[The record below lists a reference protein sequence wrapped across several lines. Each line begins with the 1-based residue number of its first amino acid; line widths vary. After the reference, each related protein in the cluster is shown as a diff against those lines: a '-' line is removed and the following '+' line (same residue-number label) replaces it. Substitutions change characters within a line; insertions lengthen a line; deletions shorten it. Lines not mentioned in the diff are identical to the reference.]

1 MPTRKRKS
9 QAVPVLSAAGLLALT
24 GGATAQMIGH
34 RIDLPTR
41 GTDARNELMLS
52 DEEVSDVSLATFY
65 VFDKER
71 AGPPAFTLARACGR
85 CAGCARCAAARCAAA
100 RCAVARCAVGRCV
113 SCVISCAVS
122 CVIGGCAGCGGGCGS
137 YCLSMGGCNASC

>member
-34 RIDLPTR
+34 PIGLPTG
-41 GTDARNELMLS
+41 GTDASHELTLS

-113 SCVISCAVS
+113 VGRCVVGRCAV
-122 CVIGGCAGCGGGCGS
+122 GCAGCGGGCGS
-137 YCLSMGGCNASC
+137 YCWSMGGCDASC

>member
-1 MPTRKRKS
+1 MPMRKRKS

-34 RIDLPTR
+34 PIGLPTG
-41 GTDARNELMLS
+41 GTDASHELTLS

-71 AGPPAFTLARACGR
+71 AGPPAFTLARGCGR
-85 CAGCARCAAARCAAA
+85 CGGC
-100 RCAVARCAVGRCV
+100 ARCAVGRCV
-113 SCVISCAVS
+113 VGRCAV
-122 CVIGGCAGCGGGCGS
+122 GCAGCGGGCGS
-137 YCLSMGGCNASC
+137 YCWSMGGCDASC

>member
-1 MPTRKRKS
+1 MPTRKRKN

-34 RIDLPTR
+34 PIDLPTR
-41 GTDARNELMLS
+41 GTDASHELMLS

-65 VFDKER
+65 VFEKER
-71 AGPPAFTLARACGR
+71 AGPAAFTLVRGCGR

-113 SCVISCAVS
+113 VGRCVVGR
-122 CVIGGCAGCGGGCGS
+122 CVIGACAGCGGGCGS
-137 YCLSMGGCNASC
+137 YCWSMGGCDASC